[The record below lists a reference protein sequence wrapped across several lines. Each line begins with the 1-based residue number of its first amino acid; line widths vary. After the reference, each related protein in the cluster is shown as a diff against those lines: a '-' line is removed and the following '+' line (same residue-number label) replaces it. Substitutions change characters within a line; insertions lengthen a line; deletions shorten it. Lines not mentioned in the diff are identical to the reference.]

1 MYKDLVRKN
10 PGKGLSVPEGL
21 VAVNETF
28 QNILNSL
35 GSWGLKVLGFLAILI
50 VGWIISRILGRIV
63 DRVLNKV
70 GFNRLA
76 VRTKLRRWTGN
87 YEPSALVGK
96 IVYYAALLFTF
107 QIAFNVFGPNPVSS
121 LISTIISWLPR
132 LLVAAII
139 VVVAIGIANAVYD
152 IISNA
157 LSQLEYGKWLGRA
170 AQVIIIALGLIAAL
184 SQIGI
189 AMSVTMPVLIAALA
203 TIGGVIVVG
212 VGGGLIQPM
221 RQRWERML
229 SRAESET
236 TRMTTHLRTQNGK
249 DTTAREPREVLG
261 QPGYRSAAGERDVKP
276 AAGKPAG
283 TPTESPAATSAE
295 QAARHARGQQSG
307 GM

>member
-1 MYKDLVRKN
+1 M
-10 PGKGLSVPEGL
+10 
-21 VAVNETF
+21 NETF
-28 QNILNSL
+28 QNIFNSL
-35 GSWGLKVLGFLAILI
+35 GSWSLKVLGFLAILI

-63 DRVLNKV
+63 DKVLNRV

-76 VRTKLRRWTGN
+76 ERTKMRRWTGK

-121 LISTIISWLPR
+121 LISTIIAWLPR
-132 LLVAAII
+132 LLVAAVI
-139 VVVAIGIANAVYD
+139 VVVAVAIANAVYD

-157 LSQLEYGKWLGRA
+157 LSQFSYGKWLGRG
-170 AQVIIIALGLIAAL
+170 AQVIIIALGVIAAL

-221 RQRWERML
+221 RQRWERIL
-229 SRAESET
+229 TKAESET
-236 TRMTTHLRTQNGK
+236 SRVSTHLREQNGRDAAK
-249 DTTAREPREVLG
+249 ERGDRMS
-261 QPGYRSAAGERDVKP
+261 QPGYRSP
-276 AAGKPAG
+276 AADRDTK
-283 TPTESPAATSAE
+283 AAAE
-295 QAARHARGQQSG
+295 TRAAEKAAAERAVTDAKAAAERQSRERPR
-307 GM
+307 